1 MALRARQG
9 PIHLLSMNPLWVAL
23 YPASSPAAP
32 LRVSRTALGHLI
44 PPTPS
49 LTLLRIPPLQSTSL
63 PFCPISFLTA
73 LQVFP

>member
-1 MALRARQG
+1 M
-9 PIHLLSMNPLWVAL
+9 
-23 YPASSPAAP
+23 
-32 LRVSRTALGHLI
+32 HLI

-73 LQVFP
+73 LQVFS